1 MPVPILN
8 TKVFHAVI
16 FGAHL
21 EFLNQAPYVLAYL
34 AMEDC
39 RSKPKST
46 VVTFGTT
53 SSAGFATN
61 KVKSMALLENSKPI
75 QERFRELR
83 DDWKSKTRH
92 LSNTAQI
99 SLVFP
104 YQMIIGMG
112 PQVVPLILAELEKE
126 TDHWF
131 WALEAITGENPVAE
145 QEAGDVEASARAWIR
160 WASKTVYWQNETF

>member
-1 MPVPILN
+1 
-8 TKVFHAVI
+8 
-16 FGAHL
+16 
-21 EFLNQAPYVLAYL
+21 
-34 AMEDC
+34 
-39 RSKPKST
+39 
-46 VVTFGTT
+46 
-53 SSAGFATN
+53 
-61 KVKSMALLENSKPI
+61 MALLEISRPI
-75 QERFRELR
+75 QERFDRLR

-131 WALEAITGENPVAE
+131 WALEAITGENPVAKHE
-145 QEAGDVEASARAWIR
+145 VGDMEASAQAWLSWGKR
-160 WASKTVYWQNETF
+160 NGLLAK